1 MAARQKRKRKKHWSK
16 VIEEAGV
23 EVRIYER
30 SGSSRIWRSVVVAG
44 EKDRASLK
52 TADRELAEERARAF
66 ARELAKRQLTGVTP
80 DDVTLG
86 QVFEVYRRE
95 RLPQLKGQH
104 QRSVKT
110 RLRVFE
116 EAWGADLRMAEFC
129 QTHVDAYT
137 AGRTS
142 GKLSP
147 LRGSKERGGRKPR
160 PVRMGAVE
168 GEFRT
173 LSAVFNF
180 ATAHKVGDHYLLREN
195 PLHRVKRPKAGKGD
209 VRRPVASH
217 QRYTATQEHTDTV
230 DPAGRLRCIL
240 ALARHTGR
248 RESAICGLQA
258 SDLLLSEGR
267 VRAALAGAGLDE
279 AIQTP
284 EGQPLYPH
292 GAIHW
297 SADLDKQKR
306 VHITPI
312 TGETRREL
320 DRYLRK
326 SPRVGD
332 APLFPAAED
341 DSAPIRRDV
350 AARWLLKAE
359 KLAELPKLKGGVYHP
374 YRRLW
379 ASERQHLSD
388 VAVAKAGG
396 WSDTQAL
403 KLCYQHARP
412 ADILMAVQ
420 GGGR

>member
-1 MAARQKRKRKKHWSK
+1 MAARQKRSRKKHWSK
-16 VIEEAGV
+16 TIEEAGV

-30 SGSSRIWRSVVVAG
+30 SGSSRIWRSVVVGG

-52 TADRELAEERARAF
+52 TSDRELAEERARAF
-66 ARELAKRQLTGVTP
+66 ARELAKRQLNGIRPAT
-80 DDVTLG
+80 VTLG
-86 QVFEVYRRE
+86 QVFAAYRKHRV
-95 RLPQLKGQH
+95 PDLKAQH
-104 QRSVKT
+104 KRSVKT
-110 RLRVFE
+110 RLTLFE
-116 EAWGADLRMAEFC
+116 EAWGAELRMAEFC
-129 QTHVDAYT
+129 QTHVDTYT

-142 GKLSP
+142 GELSS
-147 LRGSKERGGRKPR
+147 LHGKEGRGARKPR

-173 LSAVFNF
+173 LSAAFNW
-180 ATAHKVGDHYLLREN
+180 ATRHKIGDQYLLQEN
-195 PLHRVKRPKAGKGD
+195 PLRRVDRPKAKKGD
-209 VRRPVASH
+209 IRRPVASH
-217 QRYTATQEHTDTV
+217 QRYNATQKHTDAV

-240 ALARHTGR
+240 ALARLTGR

-258 SDLLLSEGR
+258 SDLLMSENR

-279 AIQTP
+279 ATRTP
-284 EGQPLYPH
+284 EGQALYPY
-292 GAIHW
+292 GAVHW

-312 TGETRREL
+312 TEETRREL
-320 DRYLRK
+320 ERYLRK

-332 APLFPAAED
+332 VPLFPAAED
-341 DSAPIRRDV
+341 EAEPIRRDV

-359 KLAELPKLKGGVYHP
+359 KLAELPKLKGGLFHP

-379 ASERQHLSD
+379 ATERQHLSD

-403 KLCYQHARP
+403 KLCYQQARP

-420 GGGR
+420 GGAG